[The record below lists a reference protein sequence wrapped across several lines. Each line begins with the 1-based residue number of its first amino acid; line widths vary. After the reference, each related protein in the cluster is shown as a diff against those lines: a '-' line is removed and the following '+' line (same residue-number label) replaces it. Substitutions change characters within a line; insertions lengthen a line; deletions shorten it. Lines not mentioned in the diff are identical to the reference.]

1 MAFPSLEEALNKVS
15 NRYLLVV
22 LSAKRAR
29 QLNRGAQTRVEIQA
43 QEADQRGPGRDRRR
57 QGRVPR
63 EGRGRDRR
71 DERRP
76 RRPGDHPR
84 RHRLH
89 RRLQGGLPA
98 ARADAGRRPRH
109 RVPDRARA
117 RVRGAAH
124 LPHALGPAGAHQTC
138 STRRATRRWSTWP
151 WPSGR
156 RPWWWRRPPPTCSA
170 KAAHGIADD
179 FLTTLLLAARCPVIM
194 APAMDG
200 GMWEHPAVAA
210 NVATLRARGVVV
222 LEPDAGALASG
233 LSARGRL
240 PEVDVI
246 IEAMLSALTPAR
258 DLAGDRV
265 VVTAGP
271 TREPIDP
278 VRYISNRS
286 SGRMG
291 YALAAAAAR
300 RGAQV
305 TLVSGPTAL
314 APPAGAAFVPV
325 QTAEEM
331 REAVLHHAERAS
343 IVIKAA
349 AVADYR
355 VQRPADQKI
364 KGKRD
369 LTLELT
375 PNPDILAEV
384 AARGR
389 GGFIVGFAAETND
402 VVANARAKLDGQG
415 HRPARRQRR
424 EPPRHRLRRRGQR
437 GAADRPLGRQP
448 GAGPDAEARGSRRH
462 PRRDPARC
470 APLTRRERPS
480 TERRS
485 AGRAG
490 RRPRRPRRHA
500 SLPPRPRRRERADR
514 QRLLAVAGRGA
525 ARARSP
531 LAGLQAVQAL
541 RGAPLDRVRLRQP
554 RGRPG
559 RDRRGPR
566 RGRGRPGATVRRPR
580 RPAPH
585 QDAGVGEA
593 HARRGLH
600 LQHGQVPPARQPESR
615 ERTSWRR
622 ARRSW
627 PSNSASSSRR

>member
-1 MAFPSLEEALNKVS
+1 MSVALDGREIILGVTGSIAAYKAV
-15 NRYLLVV
+15 YLLRE
-22 LSAKRAR
+22 LTRA
-29 QLNRGAQTRVEIQA
+29 G
-43 QEADQRGPGRDRRR
+43 
-57 QGRVPR
+57 
-63 EGRGRDRR
+63 
-71 DERRP
+71 
-76 RRPGDHPR
+76 
-84 RHRLH
+84 
-89 RRLQGGLPA
+89 
-98 ARADAGRRPRH
+98 
-109 RVPDRARA
+109 A
-117 RVRGAAH
+117 RVTVC
-124 LPHALGPAGAHQTC
+124 LSEHAREFVGPLTFR
-138 STRRATRRWSTWP
+138 TL
-151 WPSGR
+151 SGR
-156 RPWWWRRPPPTCSA
+156 PVLTSLFDPQSDAAVEHVALAEQAAAVVVAPATA
-170 KAAHGIADD
+170 NLLGKAAHGIADD
-179 FLTTLLLAARCPVIM
+179 FLSTMLLAARCPVIM

-200 GMWEHPAVAA
+200 GMWTHPAVAA
-210 NVATLRARGVVV
+210 NVATLRA
-222 LEPDAGALASG
+222 G

-314 APPAGAAFVPV
+314 VPPAGAAFVPV

-402 VVANARAKLDGQG
+402 VVANARAKLTAKGIDLLVANDVSRRDIGFDAEDNEVLLIDRWG
-415 HRPARRQRR
+415 GSRALARMPKPAVADAILDEILALRAAHPARK
-424 EPPRHRLRRRGQR
+424 
-437 GAADRPLGRQP
+437 
-448 GAGPDAEARGSRRH
+448 
-462 PRRDPARC
+462 
-470 APLTRRERPS
+470 
-480 TERRS
+480 
-485 AGRAG
+485 
-490 RRPRRPRRHA
+490 
-500 SLPPRPRRRERADR
+500 
-514 QRLLAVAGRGA
+514 AV
-525 ARARSP
+525 
-531 LAGLQAVQAL
+531 
-541 RGAPLDRVRLRQP
+541 
-554 RGRPG
+554 
-559 RDRRGPR
+559 
-566 RGRGRPGATVRRPR
+566 
-580 RPAPH
+580 H
-585 QDAGVGEA
+585 
-593 HARRGLH
+593 
-600 LQHGQVPPARQPESR
+600 
-615 ERTSWRR
+615 
-622 ARRSW
+622 
-627 PSNSASSSRR
+627 